1 MSKLSEKIQA
11 ADDSSTEEY
20 EIPEWDVTVEI
31 RSITARAR
39 ARFVAEIANPDGT
52 TNVNDPHRI
61 EGMWWHVI
69 SQTCYDPESGELVFE
84 EGDQEWLFER
94 NARIVN
100 DLANACMAA
109 SGLSEAAV
117 DEAGKD
123 FSASPTAEDD
133 STLNDA
139 STSD

>member
-11 ADDSSTEEY
+11 ADDSSIEEY

-52 TNVNDPHRI
+52 TNVNDPQRI

-133 STLNDA
+133 STLSDA